1 MSTWLVTLQIEIPR
15 QHQAEGEEV
24 KMYHFARPALGAGNK
39 GRQICRE
46 CGGPIVRVGRHT
58 ASDGVKGSWTHEVK
72 SAKVNPR

>member
-1 MSTWLVTLQIEIPR
+1 M
-15 QHQAEGEEV
+15 